1 VDALLRP
8 AQADPKNKKN
18 KKIQKVDALLRP
30 AQADPKLE
38 RPAQADP
45 KNKKNKK
52 IQKVDALLRPAQ
64 AEPKLDVQIFSK
76 VLRRASHTL
85 VNIPTPTECVLSV

>member
-18 KKIQKVDALLRP
+18 KKIQKVDALL
-30 AQADPKLE
+30 

>member
-38 RPAQADP
+38 AFRTGC
-45 KNKKNKK
+45 
-52 IQKVDALLRPAQ
+52 
-64 AEPKLDVQIFSK
+64 F
-76 VLRRASHTL
+76 
-85 VNIPTPTECVLSV
+85 